1 VGSKINKEAKEG
13 KMSKYEI
20 FTVPVYKGNAY
31 IMETAG
37 NGGCE
42 FLWTAPLFKDDT
54 VDNTQWGPVEDEKI
68 VNTVLDSN
76 EITVLGEIPVADFN
90 KLVGVA

>member
-1 VGSKINKEAKEG
+1 MENKNNNI
-13 KMSKYEI
+13 YEI
-20 FTVPVYKGNAY
+20 FTVPVYEGNAY

-42 FLWTAPLFKDDT
+42 FLWTAPLFKFDDFNDT
-54 VDNTQWGPVEDEKI
+54 VDNTQWGPVESDKI

-76 EITVLGEIPVADFN
+76 EKTILGEIAVADFN
-90 KLVGVA
+90 KLIGVA

>member
-1 VGSKINKEAKEG
+1 
-13 KMSKYEI
+13 
-20 FTVPVYKGNAY
+20 
-31 IMETAG
+31 
-37 NGGCE
+37 
-42 FLWTAPLFKDDT
+42 
-54 VDNTQWGPVEDEKI
+54 NTQWGPVEDEKI

>member
-1 VGSKINKEAKEG
+1 MENKNNNI
-13 KMSKYEI
+13 YEI
-20 FTVPVYKGNAY
+20 FTVPVYEGNAY

-42 FLWTAPLFKDDT
+42 FLWTAPLFKFDNFNDT
-54 VDNTQWGPVEDEKI
+54 VDNTQWGPVESDKI

-76 EITVLGEIPVADFN
+76 EKTILGEIAVADFN
-90 KLVGVA
+90 KLIGVA